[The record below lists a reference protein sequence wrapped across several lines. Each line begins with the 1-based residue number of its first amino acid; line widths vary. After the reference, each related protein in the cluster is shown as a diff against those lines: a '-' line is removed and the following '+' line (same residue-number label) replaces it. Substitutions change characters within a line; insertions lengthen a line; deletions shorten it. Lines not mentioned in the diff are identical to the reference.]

1 MMCEKAR
8 ILKLL
13 RKNVTGKE
21 KMVEESHAEKPQQS
35 ES

>member
-8 ILKLL
+8 ILKYSE
-13 RKNVTGKE
+13 KTGKE

>member
-13 RKNVTGKE
+13 RKTGKE

-35 ES
+35 DS